1 MRSRWNQRGK
11 PAAGR
16 SLRAAALARLL
27 RAPGR
32 LLAGNRVERG
42 EVVRSVVA
50 NVEALAVEEDAVE
63 ARLASDL
70 VERGRELQR
79 TGTRP
84 HCIAD
89 LLLGLE
95 VREERGALGDD
106 VEAEG
111 GEVLTRIQ
119 AGRREIVARKLCT
132 RDGR

>member
-1 MRSRWNQRGK
+1 M
-11 PAAGR
+11 
-16 SLRAAALARLL
+16 
-27 RAPGR
+27 
-32 LLAGNRVERG
+32 
-42 EVVRSVVA
+42 RSVVA